1 MSRHRTGLRDRL
13 RGTCAAGFFGAVV
26 AGPQQL
32 FDSEVGWDFLLA
44 MAVGAVAGGAVG
56 FVFPSVLTRRRRER
70 PTVPPPPHPPVPP
83 PERRA

>member
-13 RGTCAAGFFGAVV
+13 RGAGAAGFFGAVV

-32 FDSEVGWDFLLA
+32 FDSGVGWDFLLA

-56 FVFPSVLTRRRRER
+56 FAFPSVLTRRRRER
-70 PTVPPPPHPPVPP
+70 PTAPPPPHPPAPP